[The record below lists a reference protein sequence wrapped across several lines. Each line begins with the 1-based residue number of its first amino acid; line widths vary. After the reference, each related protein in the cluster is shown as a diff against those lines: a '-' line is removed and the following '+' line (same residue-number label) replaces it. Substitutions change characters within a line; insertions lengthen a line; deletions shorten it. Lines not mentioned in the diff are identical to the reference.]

1 MEKKEKIMIVSNN
14 EMVNVPR
21 REGSQERRRVVGG
34 GGRRKEGTRQIITL
48 SVEQIIVCLSMF
60 INFMHT

>member
-21 REGSQERRRVVGG
+21 REGSWEGLEAAASRR
-34 GGRRKEGTRQIITL
+34 
-48 SVEQIIVCLSMF
+48 
-60 INFMHT
+60 

>member
-21 REGSQERRRVVGG
+21 REGSWEDQERRRRVGS
-34 GGRRKEGTRQIITL
+34 T
-48 SVEQIIVCLSMF
+48 SF
-60 INFMHT
+60 INVKVD

>member
-21 REGSQERRRVVGG
+21 REGSWEGGLGAAASRRQHVIYQ
-34 GGRRKEGTRQIITL
+34 RKSGEK
-48 SVEQIIVCLSMF
+48 
-60 INFMHT
+60 

>member
-21 REGSQERRRVVGG
+21 REGSLERRRVGG
-34 GGRRKEGTRQIITL
+34 
-48 SVEQIIVCLSMF
+48 
-60 INFMHT
+60 